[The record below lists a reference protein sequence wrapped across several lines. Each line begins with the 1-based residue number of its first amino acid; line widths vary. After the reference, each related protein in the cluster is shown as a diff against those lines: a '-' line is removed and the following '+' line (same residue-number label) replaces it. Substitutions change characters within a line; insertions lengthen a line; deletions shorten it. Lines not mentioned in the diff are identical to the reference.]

1 MEEINGGR
9 PKASPKAK
17 KRPNPFVRF
26 LAFLVTLALVLGA
39 VALVANRDKLNFDFI
54 KRWFSYRSLER
65 GESGQAQS
73 FPFDGDSSCVF
84 ASVDGDLLVCSPNSL
99 QLYSGSGQLY
109 VNETI
114 SMEHPAVSTAGDAA
128 LIYDVGGEDLLLYRD
143 REELFSLTQGE
154 GQSILSAGLNENGW
168 LAVVHQE
175 SGYKGAVTVY
185 DNSYETPLIQL
196 SLSSRFVM
204 DAAVSPDN
212 RSVAVL
218 TVGLADGSFDSR
230 VDIYRLDRT
239 EADTEP
245 DHTCSV
251 GGDAVLALRWSGSGI
266 WALGETGLSVVSPGG
281 ELAGTYDYG
290 GRYLKAFSLDG
301 DGTAALLLGK
311 YRAGSTAE
319 LVLVEPDGE
328 ARAVLD
334 VAEQVLS
341 LSAAGRYVGVLTADR
356 LDVYSQS
363 LEPYSSLEG
372 TQGAQTVLLRA
383 DGSALLIASHA
394 AHLYVPQ

>member
-9 PKASPKAK
+9 SKASPKAK

-26 LAFLVTLALVLGA
+26 LACLVTLALVLGA

-114 SMEHPAVSTAGDAA
+114 SMEHPAVSAGGDTA
-128 LIYDVGGEDLLLYRD
+128 LIYDVGGEELLLYRD

-204 DAAVSPDN
+204 S
-212 RSVAVL
+212 RS
-218 TVGLADGSFDSR
+218 
-230 VDIYRLDRT
+230 T
-239 EADTEP
+239 EAVDTTFTSSARSGMAYRP
-245 DHTCSV
+245 RRQR
-251 GGDAVLALRWSGSGI
+251 ALRLRIAGHVAGCVHRVAEPRPEKLHGI
-266 WALGETGLSVVSPGG
+266 LLLVLRHGLVLGRAVQLVQRP
-281 ELAGTYDYG
+281 LDYG
-290 GRYLKAFSLDG
+290 QAKS
-301 DGTAALLLGK
+301 
-311 YRAGSTAE
+311 
-319 LVLVEPDGE
+319 LVLLVIGCAGLDQLGPGPGARLVQSPCGDLVVASGEDVPVVVPDLDPE
-328 ARAVLD
+328 VLNRQQRH
-334 VAEQVLS
+334 A
-341 LSAAGRYVGVLTADR
+341 LTPPRRSPRPATR
-356 LDVYSQS
+356 
-363 LEPYSSLEG
+363 G
-372 TQGAQTVLLRA
+372 T
-383 DGSALLIASHA
+383 
-394 AHLYVPQ
+394 P

>member
-114 SMEHPAVSTAGDAA
+114 SMEHPAVSAGGDTA
-128 LIYDVGGEDLLLYRD
+128 LIYDVGGEELLLYRD

-230 VDIYRLDRT
+230 VDIYQLDHS
-239 EADTEP
+239 EENADA
-245 DHTCSV
+245 DYACSL
-251 GGDAVLALRWSGSGI
+251 GSTTVLDLRWDEDGI
-266 WALGETGLSVVSPGG
+266 WALGENAVARMDSQ
-281 ELAGTYDYG
+281 GTLLGSYDYA

-301 DGTAALLLGK
+301 NGTAALLLGK
-311 YRAGSTAE
+311 YRAGSTAQLIVTDE
-319 LVLVEPDGE
+319 QGQE
-328 ARAVLD
+328 RAVLPIE
-334 VAEQVLS
+334 EQVLS
-341 LSAAGRYVGVLTADR
+341 LSAAGRYIALLTADR
-356 LDVYSQS
+356 LDIYDQD
-363 LEPYSSLEG
+363 LELYHTMEG
-372 TQGAQTVLLRA
+372 TQGTRRVIQRA
-383 DGSALLIASHA
+383 DGSVMLIGSDTAR
-394 AHLYVPQ
+394 LYLPE